1 MGLLRHFFAC
11 NDVDRKVKYWVYAAS
26 PLNTLLWGCK
36 SWNMTEQN
44 LKHLSSFHHKVIK
57 RILSLKWEKVKE
69 EKVMNKEVRWWFN
82 NIPNIET
89 YIIRRTSRY
98 IRKVIRSEKNNIPWK
113 LLSAWIFTPRLIG
126 RPQNSCNNNF
136 LITISALIPE
146 VKKMANFRAGL
157 PLLVRRVLGTAKSIN
172 FLQNHNT
179 RFWWWNQKCRTF
191 DLINVQISKL
201 YLLTYLP
208 YGTSSHHWMMRSTT
222 NWPGALYCY

>member
-146 VKKMANFRAGL
+146 VKKN
-157 PLLVRRVLGTAKSIN
+157 
-172 FLQNHNT
+172 
-179 RFWWWNQKCRTF
+179 W
-191 DLINVQISKL
+191 QISEL
-201 YLLTYLP
+201 DSPCWWGAFLEQQNQY
-208 YGTSSHHWMMRSTT
+208 TSCGITT
-222 NWPGALYCY
+222 PNSDDETKNAEPSIW